1 MGGRILSGMRPTGM
15 LHIGH
20 LSVLENWVKLQE
32 EYENFF
38 MVADLHALTT
48 SFDETQFIPE
58 KTREMLLDWLSVGI
72 DPEKST
78 IFVQSHVPQHS
89 ELHLILSMITPLS
102 WVERVPTYK
111 DQIRQL
117 GEQGKDI
124 NTYGFLGYP
133 VLMAADIMAY
143 RADTVPVGEDQVP
156 HLEFTRELV
165 RRFNFLY
172 GEQVFPEPQAKLNK
186 LSVLPGVDGRKM
198 SKSYHNDIPIRS
210 SPEDLGARIKLMV
223 TDPQRIHKTDK
234 GNPQVCTAFTYHSIY
249 DAPGFEETARACRA
263 GEIGCVQC
271 KKRLA
276 EKMTSR
282 LTPIWERRR
291 EFEKK
296 PGYLEDIVSEGDK
309 QARAV
314 AGETMEAV
322 YSAMGMQ
329 RDC

>member
-1 MGGRILSGMRPTGM
+1 MRGRILSGMRPTGL

-32 EYENFF
+32 DYETFY

-48 SFDETQFIPE
+48 SFDETEMIHE
-58 KTREMLLDWLSVGI
+58 KTREMLLDWLSVGL
-72 DPEKST
+72 DPDKST
-78 IFVQSHVPQHS
+78 IFVQSHVPQHA

-111 DQIRQL
+111 DQIQQL

-133 VLMAADIMAY
+133 ILMAADIMAY

-156 HLEFTRELV
+156 HLEFTRELS

-172 GEQVFPEPQAKLNK
+172 EEKVFPEPQAKLAK
-186 LSVLPGVDGRKM
+186 LSVLPGIDGRKM
-198 SKSYHNDIPIRS
+198 SKSYHNDIAICS
-210 SPEDLGARIKLMV
+210 TAGDLGDRVKLMV
-223 TDPQRIHKTDK
+223 TDPNRIRKTDK
-234 GNPQVCTAFTYHSIY
+234 GNPDVCTAYTYHSIY
-249 DAPGFEETARACRA
+249 DLEGVTETERACRA

-276 EKMTSR
+276 EKMQES
-282 LTPIWERRR
+282 LAPVWERRL
-291 EFEKK
+291 EIEKQED
-296 PGYLEDIVSEGDK
+296 YLEDIVTEGDK
-309 QARAV
+309 KARLA
-314 AGETMEAV
+314 AGETLEAV
-322 YSAMGMQ
+322 YAAMGMK
-329 RDC
+329 

>member
-1 MGGRILSGMRPTGM
+1 MRGRILSGMRPTGL

-32 EYENFF
+32 EYETFY

-48 SFDETQFIPE
+48 SFDETKIIHE
-58 KTREMLLDWLSVGI
+58 KTREMLLDWLSVGL

-78 IFVQSHVPQHS
+78 IFVQSHVPQHA

-111 DQIRQL
+111 DQIQQL

-133 VLMAADIMAY
+133 ILMAADIMAY

-156 HLEFTRELV
+156 HLEFTREIT

-172 GEQVFPEPQAKLNK
+172 GEKVFPEPQPKLAK
-186 LSVLPGVDGRKM
+186 LSVLPGIDGRKM
-198 SKSYHNDIPIRS
+198 SKSYHNDIAICS
-210 SPEDLGARIKLMV
+210 TAKDLGDRVKLMV
-223 TDPQRIHKTDK
+223 TDPNRIRKTDK
-234 GNPQVCTAFTYHSIY
+234 GNPEVCTAFIYHSIY
-249 DAPGFEETARACRA
+249 DPEGVTETERACRA

-276 EKMTSR
+276 EKMQES
-282 LTPIWERRR
+282 LAPIWERRM
-291 EFEKK
+291 EIEKQED
-296 PGYLEDIVSEGDK
+296 YLEDIVTEGDK
-309 QARAV
+309 KARLA
-314 AGETMEAV
+314 AGETLEAV
-322 YSAMGMQ
+322 YAAMGMK
-329 RDC
+329 